1 MKYKIY
7 IALLFVFL
15 IIYTGCIV
23 ANKPV
28 KIAENT
34 TSAYTPEKVLEA
46 EIPETPELSAEEE
59 AAVQEDIKLERQ
71 EIEQELDI
79 DKKSVEQMRDDVHE
93 ILDEIIEADSTVQVT
108 FNMTYTM
115 QD

>member
-1 MKYKIY
+1 MKYRIY
-7 IALLFVFL
+7 IALMFVFL
-15 IIYTGCIV
+15 IVYTGCTV
-23 ANKPV
+23 FNKSE
-28 KIAENT
+28 KLEETT

-46 EIPETPELSAEEE
+46 EIPETPELSAEEK

-79 DKKSVEQMRDDVHE
+79 EKKSVEQMRDDVHE
-93 ILDEIIEADSTVQVT
+93 ILDEIIETDSTVQVS